1 LTHPDRH
8 PPERRALAQRVTGD
22 LLALQPFTFPAPK
35 KRDPSPPDPPE
46 RDTSLTCPAGDVK
59 DALRRPAYP
68 CIDCAETVPY
78 YCTAC
83 ETEWTRRSRA
93 EVEKK
98 TAARRAGRLRRKA
111 RALGVR
117 RCCICRGPIPSEK
130 RTDILHCS
138 AKCRQVA
145 YRERRR
151 RAKTSACR

>member
-1 LTHPDRH
+1 MEAARNILATIQPCSV
-8 PPERRALAQRVTGD
+8 RAV
-22 LLALQPFTFPAPK
+22 
-35 KRDPSPPDPPE
+35 
-46 RDTSLTCPAGDVK
+46 
-59 DALRRPAYP
+59 AYQS
-68 CIDCAETVPY
+68 TVHY

-83 ETEWTRRSRA
+83 ETEWTRRWRA